1 MIIKVFRS
9 TMSYNWIT
17 LLTCIKPIIITKNTL
32 LKMNTSWNEREN
44 LSDLKSLYIG
54 PAWLIIEVSSKIDS
68 SSFGKNIKY
77 LSSLNGQTITTK

>member
-1 MIIKVFRS
+1 MK
-9 TMSYNWIT
+9 
-17 LLTCIKPIIITKNTL
+17 
-32 LKMNTSWNEREN
+32 TSWNEREN

-77 LSSLNGQTITTK
+77 LNSSYGKTITTK